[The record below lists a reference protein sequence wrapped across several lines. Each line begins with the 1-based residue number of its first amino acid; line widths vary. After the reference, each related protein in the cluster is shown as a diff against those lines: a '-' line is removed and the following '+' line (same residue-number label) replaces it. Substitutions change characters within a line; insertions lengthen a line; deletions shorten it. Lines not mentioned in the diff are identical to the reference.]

1 MEKIAAANPDSLMFG
16 SDLPSTRARRPF
28 EQADM
33 QLIAGVLGADLAR
46 KAFHDNAVKLY
57 RPKAL

>member
-1 MEKIAAANPDSLMFG
+1 MFG

>member
-1 MEKIAAANPDSLMFG
+1 
-16 SDLPSTRARRPF
+16 
-28 EQADM
+28 
-33 QLIAGVLGADLAR
+33 VLGADLAR